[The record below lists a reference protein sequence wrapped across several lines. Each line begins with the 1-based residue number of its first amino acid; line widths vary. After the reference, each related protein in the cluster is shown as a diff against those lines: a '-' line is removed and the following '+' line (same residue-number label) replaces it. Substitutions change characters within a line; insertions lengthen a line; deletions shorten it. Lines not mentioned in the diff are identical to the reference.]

1 MFLPET
7 AHQFADAYLEARRAK
22 VPVVQMGAVE
32 RAGHHLLSSA
42 ARSQD
47 GEMSPREALI
57 RALWAG
63 EVEAA
68 MVLHEALLASQD
80 DLVPRRAVNMQAS
93 GEFEAS

>member
-7 AHQFADAYLEARRAK
+7 AHQFANAYLEARRAR
-22 VPVVQMGAVE
+22 VPIVQMGAVE

-42 ARSQD
+42 ARTQD

-68 MVLHEALLASQD
+68 MVIHEALLASQD
-80 DLVPRRAVNMQAS
+80 EFVPRRSTNMAAS
-93 GEFEAS
+93 GEFEAA